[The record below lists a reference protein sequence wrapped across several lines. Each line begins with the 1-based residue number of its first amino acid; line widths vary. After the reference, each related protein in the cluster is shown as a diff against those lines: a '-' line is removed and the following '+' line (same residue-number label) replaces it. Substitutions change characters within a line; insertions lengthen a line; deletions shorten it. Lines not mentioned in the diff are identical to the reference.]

1 MGRRY
6 RYTPDFSLVDQM
18 ALAPR
23 LLDEVLRRFSVG
35 APADS
40 DDGHRRWPQWWVV
53 PPATGA
59 AHR

>member
-40 DDGHRRWPQWWVV
+40 DDGHRRWP
-53 PPATGA
+53 
-59 AHR
+59 